1 MKVLLIYPRYSEIST
16 SLSRILENKIP
27 PLGLLYIAAA
37 LEQKGCEVKIIDAEE
52 KKLNPE
58 QLGEFVKNFDPRIIG
73 ISTTTPV
80 FKKAR
85 ETAIYLK
92 KLLPSVPIIFG
103 GPHLA
108 SFPKISMEFN
118 EIDYGV
124 IGEGETTICELVEII
139 EKNQNPEKVKGIV
152 FKENGQII
160 QTEPR
165 EMIQNL
171 DEISLPA
178 WNLIDIKNYQ
188 DIMSKRKAFA
198 TMISSRGCPYNC
210 LWCDPE
216 GRFGKTFR
224 ARSADN
230 IIKEIDFL
238 YNKRGIREILFYDDT
253 FTVDRQRI
261 IDLCHKIINKEWD
274 LIWECRTRV
283 NLVDEELIKL
293 MAAAGC
299 YRIRFGIES
308 GNDEVL
314 RFVKKSITKE
324 QARKA
329 VEWCKKYKIEVFT
342 YFMLGLPTETEKTMK
357 ETIRFAIELNPDYT
371 TFSPTIA
378 FNKGN
383 ELFKWAAEKG
393 FIEKDYWE
401 RFARGENLSPYPP
414 LETDK
419 LSKETVRAYS
429 KMAYRKFYFRPKYI
443 LKAIKK
449 CKSLSEFKKYVLLGL
464 GLIFLKEISG

>member
-1 MKVLLIYPRYSEIST
+1 MRVLLLYPYYSET
-16 SLSRILENKIP
+16 TTTFFEFLKNKIP
-27 PLGLLYIAAA
+27 PLGLLYVGSA
-37 LEQKGCEVKIIDAEE
+37 LKEKGHEVRLIDAEE
-52 KKLNPE
+52 KKIDLELLGKLIKNYNP
-58 QLGEFVKNFDPRIIG
+58 QVIG
-73 ISTTTPV
+73 ISVTTPI
-80 FKKAR
+80 FKRAR
-85 ETAIYLK
+85 ETAAYLK
-92 KLLPSVPIIFG
+92 KMLPNVLIIFG

-108 SFPKISMEFN
+108 SFPKISLEFE

-124 IGEGETTICELVEII
+124 VGEGEVTICELIEAI
-139 EKNQNPEKVKGIV
+139 EKKQNPERIKGIV
-152 FKENGQII
+152 FRKNNQII

-171 DEISLPA
+171 DEISFPA
-178 WNLIDIKNYQ
+178 WDLIDIKNYH
-188 DIMSKRKAFA
+188 DIMSKRKAFV

-230 IIKEIDFL
+230 ILKEIDFL
-238 YNKRGIREILFYDDT
+238 YNKYGIREILFYDDT

-261 IDLCHKIINKEWD
+261 VNLCNKILEKKWD

-314 RFVKKSITKE
+314 KFVRKGITKE

-329 VEWCKKYKIEVFT
+329 VGWCKKYEIEVFT
-342 YFMLGLPTETEKTMK
+342 YFMLGLPTETEESMQ
-357 ETIRFAIELNPDYT
+357 ETIKFAIELNPDYT

-383 ELFKWAAEKG
+383 DLFKWAAERG
-393 FIEKDYWE
+393 FIKKDYWE
-401 RFARGENLSPYPP
+401 RFARGENLDPFPV
-414 LETDK
+414 LETNILNK
-419 LSKETVRAYS
+419 NIILRYS
-429 KMAYRKFYFRPKYI
+429 KMAYKKFYLRPSFIWKKI
-443 LKAIKK
+443 LSCRNIKN
-449 CKSLSEFKKYVLLGL
+449 FKNYFLIGL
-464 GLIFLKEISG
+464 NFLFGKIEA